1 MSEVTI
7 TVRTADQTRKAEV
20 TVDRENKGSDII
32 QNAVENWELPTD
44 TEYQLTNVTQQKT
57 IMPDE
62 NLSEKVVNDDDTL
75 EVQPVLVA
83 GSNESYFRSNFTR
96 YK

>member
-32 QNAVENWELPTD
+32 QNAVENWQLPTE
-44 TEYQLTNVTQQKT
+44 TEYQLTNETQQKT

-75 EVQPVLVA
+75 IVQPILMA
-83 GSNESYFRSNFTR
+83 GSNASCFRSNFTR